1 MAHFASLRPFVGGEG
16 DVWGWK
22 AEAGCRAVRTWG
34 AARVLVAGAASF
46 ETALLRAEV
55 QATPQC
61 KREAA
66 PQDARGLG
74 DSGGQGAGSFWLDP

>member
-1 MAHFASLRPFVGGEG
+1 MAHFASLRPFVGEEG

-22 AEAGCRAVRTWG
+22 AEAGCRAVRMWR

-66 PQDARGLG
+66 PRTRGAWETREG
-74 DSGGQGAGSFWLDP
+74 REHGVFG

>member
-1 MAHFASLRPFVGGEG
+1 VGSSRRG
-16 DVWGWK
+16 
-22 AEAGCRAVRTWG
+22 
-34 AARVLVAGAASF
+34 VLVAGAASF

-66 PQDARGLG
+66 PRTRGAWETREG
-74 DSGGQGAGSFWLDP
+74 REQGVFG